1 MISARVVVVVVIE
14 VASVIDRKGLARAGS
29 WFMIYYLSNLPSR
42 HWYYS
47 NWNVLG
53 NNNTILGN
61 NKPLQAPSCSRST
74 AADNRD
80 THTHTL
86 LRVPVAV
93 GGAIH
98 SLPKSPPL
106 ALPPIWVSMGS
117 ESFRFWSG
125 VHSDLDFFQAR
136 REWGVRARPRSQSL
150 KADTEDWARI
160 CDLPSSP
167 DQVITLSM

>member
-1 MISARVVVVVVIE
+1 M
-14 VASVIDRKGLARAGS
+14 
-29 WFMIYYLSNLPSR
+29 YL
-42 HWYYS
+42 
-47 NWNVLG
+47 VT
-53 NNNTILGN
+53 TILY
-61 NKPLQAPSCSRST
+61 LVTTSRSAPSCSRST

-117 ESFRFWSG
+117 ESLCFWSG
-125 VHSDLDFFQAR
+125 VCIQIWIFSRLGANEECVQGRDPNL
-136 REWGVRARPRSQSL
+136 
-150 KADTEDWARI
+150 
-160 CDLPSSP
+160 
-167 DQVITLSM
+167 